1 MKILYVC
8 TANICRS
15 PSAELLL
22 RDAARALSVPNVETR
37 SAGVRAVAGT
47 PGCAS
52 APALVNRSASHR
64 SRPLDE
70 PSVAWADLVL
80 TAERAHIS
88 WVIDLDPAKRSQTL
102 TILQAGRISNWLLG
116 VRMVAAGR
124 GRAVEGPDWRSR
136 FPSDDPRGQVSP
148 LSGNRDAWVLE
159 ELDAARGLAGTGV
172 DDIEDPHVL
181 GPQLHPGV
189 YRQIWDATN
198 ALVTLLKAAS
208 DPSAPLL
215 RG

>member
-1 MKILYVC
+1 MAQVKILYVC

-15 PSAELLL
+15 PSAQFLV
-22 RDAARALSVPNVETR
+22 RDGAGVLAVPNIETR
-37 SAGVRAVAGT
+37 SSGVRVIAGT
-47 PGCAS
+47 PGCDL
-52 APALVNRSASHR
+52 APALVNRSSSHH
-64 SRPLDE
+64 SRPLDAAA
-70 PSVAWADLVL
+70 VDWADLVL

-88 WVIDLDPAKRSQTL
+88 QVSDLDPAKRPQTL
-102 TILQAGRISNWLLG
+102 TILQAGRISRWLLG
-116 VRMVAAGR
+116 ARMVEAGR
-124 GRAVEGPDWRSR
+124 GRAVEGPGWRSH
-136 FPSDDPRGQVSP
+136 FALDDPRGQVSP
-148 LSGNRDAWVLE
+148 LNGNRDAWVLE

-208 DPSAPLL
+208 DPSSV
-215 RG
+215 